1 MLASWRAELLVL
13 RKSRVAWALVLVAPL
28 LVLVQVYLFQFLT
41 YLGLTPAMYA
51 TYGSPAQN
59 LPSLLPGQFAIQ
71 TVNQLSFSAPF
82 ILLGAVIVGGA
93 WGSGTLRTALLQGQG
108 RVRCFGGQVLAIMTA
123 CAASVLA
130 SFALA
135 ALASVAIRGYVGG
148 VLAGGAAGAFPPV
161 IVMAQGVGAGL
172 LIGFAYGALG
182 IALGT
187 LFRSA
192 AGGVAAAL
200 IWYAI
205 ADGFLFELSL
215 NAGGWFQHLYNVL
228 PGASL
233 ITLTSMFGSPGG
245 GAASATYQPVSPW
258 NAAEILAGYAVASL
272 TLALI
277 LVLRRDITAPARRR
291 LIRPRVRPAGPRAS
305 RRPGPRASRRPGPR
319 ASRRPGPRASR
330 RPGPQAPAGAGA
342 GRGVLASARSE
353 LLIMARWPAMWAF
366 VLILPVFTLLGAYVE
381 QFVLYL
387 GAGSGA
393 ISLATPAQVLPS
405 ILPGQFVQAVLNSIG
420 DGFPLQGTAAFFLIG
435 ALAAGRDWADGTIKT
450 SLLQGPTR
458 AWTSLGQALAVL
470 IAAALSVLLTF
481 AVAGVFSVLT
491 AVGVTG
497 SASPAAGPLP
507 TAGRLAAAV
516 GLALVVAAAW
526 AAAGWTAGTL
536 LRSATA
542 AFAVILLW
550 ATIVQLQLDQ
560 LASEFTGPLRAL
572 YDLLPDAA
580 TNTLTNLYGFAE
592 SQGNPIFGQV
602 APALAVLTLAVY
614 VLACFVLPVIVTRRR
629 DVI

>member
-28 LVLVQVYLFQFLT
+28 LVLVQVYLFQFVT
-41 YLGLTPAMYA
+41 YLGLTPAMYD

-59 LPSLLPGQFAIQ
+59 LPSLLPSQFAIQ
-71 TVNQLSFSAPF
+71 TVNQLSFTAPF

-108 RVRCFGGQVLAIMTA
+108 RARCFGGQVLAIMTA

-135 ALASVAIRGYVGG
+135 ALATVAIREYVGA
-148 VLAGGAAGAFPPV
+148 LAGGAAGAFPPV
-161 IVMAQGVGAGL
+161 IVMAQAVGAGL
-172 LIGFAYGALG
+172 LIGLAYGALG

-205 ADGFLFELSL
+205 ADSFLFELSL

-245 GAASATYQPVSPW
+245 GASSATYQPVSPW
-258 NAAEILAGYAVASL
+258 NAAEILAGYAVAFLS
-272 TLALI
+272 LALI

-291 LIRPRVRPAGPRAS
+291 RIRPRVRPAGPRAS
-305 RRPGPRASRRPGPR
+305 RRPGPP
-319 ASRRPGPRASR
+319 
-330 RPGPQAPAGAGA
+330 APAGAGA

-353 LLIMARWPAMWAF
+353 LMVMARWPAMWAF

-405 ILPGQFVQAVLNSIG
+405 ILPGQFVPAVLNSIG

-458 AWTSLGQALAVL
+458 ARTSLGQALAVL

-481 AVAGVFSVLT
+481 ALAGVFSVL
-491 AVGVTG
+491 AAIGLTG

-516 GLALVVAAAW
+516 GLALVIAAAW

-592 SQGNPIFGQV
+592 SQGTPIFGQV

-614 VLACFVLPVIVTRRR
+614 VLVCFVLPVIVTRRR

>member
-319 ASRRPGPRASR
+319 A
-330 RPGPQAPAGAGA
+330 PAGAGA

-366 VLILPVFTLLGAYVE
+366 VLILPVFTLLGAY
-381 QFVLYL
+381 
-387 GAGSGA
+387 
-393 ISLATPAQVLPS
+393 
-405 ILPGQFVQAVLNSIG
+405 
-420 DGFPLQGTAAFFLIG
+420 
-435 ALAAGRDWADGTIKT
+435 
-450 SLLQGPTR
+450 
-458 AWTSLGQALAVL
+458 
-470 IAAALSVLLTF
+470 
-481 AVAGVFSVLT
+481 
-491 AVGVTG
+491 
-497 SASPAAGPLP
+497 
-507 TAGRLAAAV
+507 
-516 GLALVVAAAW
+516 
-526 AAAGWTAGTL
+526 
-536 LRSATA
+536 
-542 AFAVILLW
+542 
-550 ATIVQLQLDQ
+550 
-560 LASEFTGPLRAL
+560 
-572 YDLLPDAA
+572 
-580 TNTLTNLYGFAE
+580 
-592 SQGNPIFGQV
+592 
-602 APALAVLTLAVY
+602 
-614 VLACFVLPVIVTRRR
+614 
-629 DVI
+629 

>member
-1 MLASWRAELLVL
+1 
-13 RKSRVAWALVLVAPL
+13 
-28 LVLVQVYLFQFLT
+28 
-41 YLGLTPAMYA
+41 
-51 TYGSPAQN
+51 
-59 LPSLLPGQFAIQ
+59 
-71 TVNQLSFSAPF
+71 
-82 ILLGAVIVGGA
+82 
-93 WGSGTLRTALLQGQG
+93 
-108 RVRCFGGQVLAIMTA
+108 
-123 CAASVLA
+123 
-130 SFALA
+130 
-135 ALASVAIRGYVGG
+135 
-148 VLAGGAAGAFPPV
+148 
-161 IVMAQGVGAGL
+161 
-172 LIGFAYGALG
+172 
-182 IALGT
+182 
-187 LFRSA
+187 
-192 AGGVAAAL
+192 
-200 IWYAI
+200 
-205 ADGFLFELSL
+205 
-215 NAGGWFQHLYNVL
+215 
-228 PGASL
+228 
-233 ITLTSMFGSPGG
+233 
-245 GAASATYQPVSPW
+245 
-258 NAAEILAGYAVASL
+258 
-272 TLALI
+272 
-277 LVLRRDITAPARRR
+277 
-291 LIRPRVRPAGPRAS
+291 
-305 RRPGPRASRRPGPR
+305 
-319 ASRRPGPRASR
+319 
-330 RPGPQAPAGAGA
+330 
-342 GRGVLASARSE
+342 VLASARSE
-353 LLIMARWPAMWAF
+353 LLVMARWPAMWAF

-393 ISLATPAQVLPS
+393 ITLATPAQVLPS
-405 ILPGQFVQAVLNSIG
+405 ILPGQFVPAVLNSIG

-458 AWTSLGQALAVL
+458 ARTSLGQALAVL

-481 AVAGVFSVLT
+481 ALAGVFSVLA

-516 GLALVVAAAW
+516 GLALVISTAW

-580 TNTLTNLYGFAE
+580 TNTLTNLYGFAD

-614 VLACFVLPVIVTRRR
+614 VLVCFVLPVIVTRRR

>member
-305 RRPGPRASRRPGPR
+305 RRPGPRASRRPGP
-319 ASRRPGPRASR
+319 
-330 RPGPQAPAGAGA
+330 QAPAGAGA

>member
-28 LVLVQVYLFQFLT
+28 LVLVQVYLFQFVT
-41 YLGLTPAMYA
+41 YLGLTPAMYD

-59 LPSLLPGQFAIQ
+59 LPSLLPSQFAIQ

-108 RVRCFGGQVLAIMTA
+108 RARCFGGQVLAIMTA

-135 ALASVAIRGYVGG
+135 ALASAAIRAYVGA
-148 VLAGGAAGAFPPV
+148 LAGGAAGAFPPV
-161 IVMAQGVGAGL
+161 IVMAQAVGAGL
-172 LIGFAYGALG
+172 LIGLAYGALG

-258 NAAEILAGYAVASL
+258 NAAEILAGYAVAFLS
-272 TLALI
+272 LALI

-291 LIRPRVRPAGPRAS
+291 LIRPRVRPGGPR
-305 RRPGPRASRRPGPR
+305 G
-319 ASRRPGPRASR
+319 SR

-342 GRGVLASARSE
+342 WRGVLASARSE
-353 LLIMARWPAMWAF
+353 LLVMARWPAMWAF

-405 ILPGQFVQAVLNSIG
+405 ILPGQFVPAVLNSIG

-458 AWTSLGQALAVL
+458 ARTSLGQALAVL

-481 AVAGVFSVLT
+481 ALAGVFSVL
-491 AVGVTG
+491 AAIGVAG

-516 GLALVVAAAW
+516 GLALVISTAW

-560 LASEFTGPLRAL
+560 LAIEFTGPLRAL

-580 TNTLTNLYGFAE
+580 TNTLTNLYGFAN

-602 APALAVLTLAVY
+602 APALAFLTLAVY
-614 VLACFVLPVIVTRRR
+614 VLVCFVLPVIVTRRR

>member
-59 LPSLLPGQFAIQ
+59 LPSLLPSQFAIQ
-71 TVNQLSFSAPF
+71 AVNQLSFTAPF
-82 ILLGAVIVGGA
+82 SLLGAVIVGGA
-93 WGSGTLRTALLQGQG
+93 WGRGTLRTALLQGQG
-108 RVRCFGGQVLAIMTA
+108 RARCFGGQVLAIMTA

-148 VLAGGAAGAFPPV
+148 ALAGGAAGAFPSV
-161 IVMAQGVGAGL
+161 IVMAQAVGAGL
-172 LIGFAYGALG
+172 LIGLAYGALG

-215 NAGGWFQHLYNVL
+215 NAGGWFQHLYNVM

-258 NAAEILAGYAVASL
+258 NAAEILAGYAVAFPI
-272 TLALI
+272 LALI

-291 LIRPRVRPAGPRAS
+291 LIRPRVRP
-305 RRPGPRASRRPGPR
+305 
-319 ASRRPGPRASR
+319 PGPRASR

-353 LLIMARWPAMWAF
+353 LLVMARWPAMWAF

-405 ILPGQFVQAVLNSIG
+405 ILPGQFVPAVLNSIG

-458 AWTSLGQALAVL
+458 AQTSLGQALAVL

-481 AVAGVFSVLT
+481 ALAGVFSVLT

-516 GLALVVAAAW
+516 GLAVVVSTAW

-614 VLACFVLPVIVTRRR
+614 VLVCFVLPVIVTRRR

>member
-28 LVLVQVYLFQFLT
+28 LVLVQTYLFQFVT

-59 LPSLLPGQFAIQ
+59 LPSLLPSQFAIQ
-71 TVNQLSFSAPF
+71 TVNQLSFTAPF
-82 ILLGAVIVGGA
+82 SLLGAVIVGGA

-108 RVRCFGGQVLAIMTA
+108 RARCFGGQVLAIMTA

-135 ALASVAIRGYVGG
+135 ALASAAIRGYVGSA
-148 VLAGGAAGAFPPV
+148 LAVGPAGAFPPV
-161 IVMAQGVGAGL
+161 IVVAQAVGAGL
-172 LIGFAYGALG
+172 LIGLAFGALG

-200 IWYAI
+200 IWWAI
-205 ADGFLFELSL
+205 ADGFLYELSL
-215 NAGGWFQHLYNVL
+215 NAGGWFQHLYNVM
-228 PGASL
+228 PEASL

-258 NAAEILAGYAVASL
+258 TAAEILAGYAAAFL
-272 TLALI
+272 ILALI
-277 LVLRRDITAPARRR
+277 LVLRRDITVPARRR
-291 LIRPRVRPAGPRAS
+291 QIRPRVRPAGPRVS
-305 RRPGPRASRRPGPR
+305 RRPAGASPR
-319 ASRRPGPRASR
+319 
-330 RPGPQAPAGAGA
+330 PAGAGA

-353 LLIMARWPAMWAF
+353 LLVMARWPAMWAF

-393 ISLATPAQVLPS
+393 IILATPAQVLPS
-405 ILPGQFVQAVLNSIG
+405 ILPGQFVPAVLNSIG

-458 AWTSLGQALAVL
+458 ARTSLGQALAVL

-481 AVAGVFSVLT
+481 ALAGVFSVLA
-491 AVGVTG
+491 AVGITG

-507 TAGRLAAAV
+507 SAGRLAAGV
-516 GLALVVAAAW
+516 GLALVISTAW

-580 TNTLTNLYGFAE
+580 TNTLTNLYGFADN
-592 SQGNPIFGQV
+592 QVTPIFGQV

-614 VLACFVLPVIVTRRR
+614 VLVCFVLPVIVTRRR

>member
-28 LVLVQVYLFQFLT
+28 LVLVQVYLFQFVT

-59 LPSLLPGQFAIQ
+59 LPSLLPSQFAIQ
-71 TVNQLSFSAPF
+71 TVNQLSFTAPF
-82 ILLGAVIVGGA
+82 SLLGAVIVGGA
-93 WGSGTLRTALLQGQG
+93 WGGGTLRTALLQGQG
-108 RVRCFGGQVLAIMTA
+108 RARCFGGQVLAIMTA

-135 ALASVAIRGYVGG
+135 ALASAAIRGYVGG
-148 VLAGGAAGAFPPV
+148 ALAGGAAGAFPPV
-161 IVMAQGVGAGL
+161 IVMAQAVGAGL
-172 LIGFAYGALG
+172 LIGLAYGALG
-182 IALGT
+182 IVLGT

-205 ADGFLFELSL
+205 ADGFLYDLSL
-215 NAGGWFQHLYNVL
+215 NAGGWFQHLYNVM
-228 PGASL
+228 PEASL
-233 ITLTSMFGSPGG
+233 ITLISMFGSPGG

-258 NAAEILAGYAVASL
+258 NAAEVLAGYAVAFL
-272 TLALI
+272 ILALI

-291 LIRPRVRPAGPRAS
+291 LIRPRVRPVGPRAS
-305 RRPGPRASRRPGPR
+305 G
-319 ASRRPGPRASR
+319 
-330 RPGPQAPAGAGA
+330 RPGPQAPVGTGA
-342 GRGVLASARSE
+342 GRAVLASARSE
-353 LLIMARWPAMWAF
+353 LLVMARWPAMWAF

-393 ISLATPAQVLPS
+393 ITLATPAQVLPS
-405 ILPGQFVQAVLNSIG
+405 ILPGQFVPAVLNSIG

-458 AWTSLGQALAVL
+458 ARTSLGQALAVL

-481 AVAGVFSVLT
+481 ALAGVFSVLA

-516 GLALVVAAAW
+516 GLALVISTAW

-580 TNTLTNLYGFAE
+580 TNTLTNLYGFAD

-614 VLACFVLPVIVTRRR
+614 VLVCFVLPVIVTRRR

>member
-187 LFRSA
+187 LIR
-192 AGGVAAAL
+192 
-200 IWYAI
+200 YAI

-305 RRPGPRASRRPGPR
+305 RRPRPRASRRPGPR

-592 SQGNPIFGQV
+592 SQGDPIFGQV

-614 VLACFVLPVIVTRRR
+614 VLACFVLPVIVT
-629 DVI
+629 